1 MIRHRNKPVL
11 VCKEP
16 WMKEKELNKFLSF
29 VGYLVFNK
37 QILFQIL
44 YVGWKDCL
52 ILIRSWKYFK
62 I

>member
-11 VCKEP
+11 VCMEP

-29 VGYLVFNK
+29 VGNLVFNK

-52 ILIRSWKYFK
+52 ILIRSWKHF
-62 I
+62 